1 MAFSDLA
8 SFPYG
13 RLRPPPPDWLP
24 CLTPHGCLPGGIL
37 GAIIYSAAAKS
48 AIGTSMPRL
57 RRVLRW
63 ALIATGILALAGL
76 IAMAV
81 LHRMIAADLPDVSV
95 LRQMEL
101 QEPLYVHTAEG
112 GLTAVFTIVRA
123 HV

>member
-24 CLTPHGCLPGGIL
+24 CLTPHGCLPGGIISS
-37 GAIIYSAAAKS
+37 GPAKS

-81 LHRMIAADLPDVSV
+81 LYRMIAADLPDVSV

-112 GLTAVFTIVRA
+112 RLMAVF
-123 HV
+123 